1 MPRSTRPPPG
11 FFDESSHPRRRTDAP
26 SSGGGA
32 GGAPVGLESGAG
44 RGILPRPSMKPQ
56 NPPVSRPK
64 RPPPGFF
71 DESRHLRRRT
81 DAPSSGSGAGGAP
94 VELEPG
100 GGRGNLPRP
109 NMKRPPPDS
118 FDESRHP
125 RQRAAADTDAPSSGG
140 GAGRCRDLS
149 RAFGRCRA
157 LLDRLLRD
165 EDGWIFAAPV
175 DARAL
180 RLRDYYTVIADPMDL
195 GTVLRRLERRRYA
208 DPPAFAA
215 DVRLTFSNAKSYN
228 NPGDPVYESADEL
241 SGIFEDGW
249 ASIQAELPPP
259 PPTDAERKLK
269 FRDDLKGLPVA
280 AQRTVAGFLK
290 ERGACQLEK
299 RGKLEVDLGKADA
312 ATLDELDRVVAK
324 HRAADSDVV
333 APSPEC
339 RNHERGQ
346 TEGPSPKS

>member
-11 FFDESSHPRRRTDAP
+11 FFDESGDQRRRTDAP

-32 GGAPVGLESGAG
+32 GGAPVGLKPRAG
-44 RGILPRPSMKPQ
+44 RGTLPRPNMKPQ

-64 RPPPGFF
+64 RPPP
-71 DESRHLRRRT
+71 D
-81 DAPSSGSGAGGAP
+81 
-94 VELEPG
+94 
-100 GGRGNLPRP
+100 
-109 NMKRPPPDS
+109 DS
-118 FDESRHP
+118 FEDSRHP
-125 RQRAAADTDAPSSGG
+125 RMPAAADTDAPSSGG
-140 GAGRCRDLS
+140 GAGGDGCCRDLS

-165 EDGWIFAAPV
+165 EDGWIFATPV

-180 RLRDYYTVIADPMDL
+180 QLRDYYTVIADPMDL

-208 DPPAFAA
+208 DPTAFAA

-241 SGIFEDGW
+241 AGIFEDGW

-259 PPTDAERKLK
+259 PPPPPLPPTDAERKLK

-280 AQRTVAGFLK
+280 AQWTVAGVLK

-299 RGKLEVDLGKADA
+299 WGKLEVDLGKADA
-312 ATLDELDRVVAK
+312 ATLDELDRV
-324 HRAADSDVV
+324 AAL
-333 APSPEC
+333 
-339 RNHERGQ
+339 
-346 TEGPSPKS
+346 SPKCR